1 MIAAGSTALRVRI
14 FAAIAFLLLTSES
27 GCVVVPV
34 PQDHVNGRAVTSDPL
49 MLKPNVTTEEE
60 VLLRLG
66 DPDSIW
72 SDRVFVYTWDHVHW
86 AILWAVGTEGGGTG
100 GMFDVTPAH
109 QMLIVQFD
117 DTGHVKRAERTEVPP
132 DTKLQV
138 FMQNWTNGS
147 KANAGS

>member
-1 MIAAGSTALRVRI
+1 MSGAVTAHVRL
-14 FAAIAFLLLTSES
+14 FATLAFLLLSGGS

-34 PQDHVNGRAVTSDPL
+34 PQDHVNGRAVTADPL
-49 MLKPNVTTEEE
+49 TLKPNVTTEEE

-72 SDRVFVYTWDHVHW
+72 NDRVFVYTWDHVHW
-86 AILWAVGTEGGGTG
+86 AIFWAVGTEGGGTG
-100 GMFDVTPAH
+100 GMSDVTPAH

-117 DTGHVKRAERTEVPP
+117 ETGHVKRAERTEVPP

-138 FMQNWTNGS
+138 FLQGWAEGS